1 MERVMRQLPPLSAL
15 ATFECVARAGG
26 ITAAAAELGMTPG
39 AVSKQIIKLERWFG
53 CALFRRA
60 GRGLLLIEAGRRLL
74 QEIGPAL
81 DQIAAARG
89 KGDRRSPN
97 ALRISAPPNSMA
109 YLLAARGCRLRQGS
123 PHIEIQ
129 LDNKRD

>member
-53 CALFRRA
+53 CALFQRAARRLWTPSRPPA
-60 GRGLLLIEAGRRLL
+60 GRA
-74 QEIGPAL
+74 P
-81 DQIAAARG
+81 
-89 KGDRRSPN
+89 GDPPTPC
-97 ALRISAPPNSMA
+97 ASAPPNLHGILAGTPARPVPAAPSA
-109 YLLAARGCRLRQGS
+109 YWYPNR
-123 PHIEIQ
+123 
-129 LDNKRD
+129 